1 MALPRVFTIPA
12 STPFVPTLID
22 ALAGG
27 RLVPGFPA
35 SHDPLAFAGATL
47 YLPTR
52 RACRLVRDR
61 FLEVVKSDAAILPR
75 IVPIG
80 DLDED
85 EIVFASAATSDAA
98 EDLLALPDDVGG
110 FERRMLLAEL
120 VRKWARSPVVRAAE
134 GAPLVANS
142 PAAALA
148 LADDLARLMDDLTTR
163 QVSWER
169 LDDLVPDQLDE
180 YWQLTLRFLKIARD
194 EWPKL
199 LEERNKIEPVARRD
213 LLIAAEA
220 TRLAARPDG
229 PVIAAGS
236 TGSMPATAELIAT
249 IAKLPHGAVVLP
261 GLDTDLDAPSWDL
274 IQGRGDPLDAGRI
287 APAVGHPQFAMAA
300 LLRRIG
306 IAREEVAVLGTASPH
321 GRERLVSEALRP
333 AAATDHWQANL
344 SQPDFVVHEARA
356 LASLS
361 VIEAANADEEALAI
375 AVALREAAETKGKT
389 AALIT
394 PDRALARRVLAALA
408 RWKVPVDDSGGD
420 TLPATPAGVFARLV
434 VDAAFGGFAP
444 VPLLGLLK
452 HPLLR
457 LNAHLG
463 AHTATIETLERAIY
477 RGPRPRAGADGL
489 QRAFA
494 TFRDELAKFR
504 RREPSD
510 LHRSDP
516 RVFLTEHELDTAATF
531 VAQLTAVLRPLEQL
545 AASPHPFAEIA
556 ARHRDAV
563 AELSA
568 DRAGMQ
574 AAFAGPAGEALAAAF
589 EEIALDQTSAGFTIE
604 AGDYAD
610 LFERTIADRTVRRP
624 GLPGVRVR
632 IYGPLEARLQDIDRV
647 VLGGLVEGTWPPETR
662 ADPWLS
668 RPMRHALGLD
678 LPERRISLSAHDF
691 AQALGAGEVILSYA
705 AKIAGA
711 PTVTSRFV
719 QRLAAVAGADRWN
732 EARERGA
739 RYTQWARQLDQPP
752 QIKRAPKPEPKPPRD
767 ARPVQLS
774 VTEIEAWLRD
784 PYTIYAKHIL
794 RLRELDP
801 IDLPP
806 GAADRGTIIHGAVGD
821 FTRDFAAQLPD
832 DPVSKLIEFGGK
844 HFATLEDYP
853 EARAF
858 WLPRFLR
865 IARWFAAWDT
875 ERRKSIQML
884 HAEVYGT
891 IEIPLGERTLKLSA
905 RADRIERHAG
915 QRYVILDYKTGTV
928 PTEKQVRIGMS
939 PQLTLEAAILRAG
952 GFPGIDKG
960 ASVAELAYVSLKGRE
975 PAGEYEPIDFKDGGD
990 AESHAARALEK
1001 LTTLAERFEDEQQ
1014 PYRPLVMSMWKN
1026 RYGTYDHLARVKE
1039 WSVGEDE
1046 EEDWR

>member
-1 MALPRVFTIPA
+1 M
-12 STPFVPTLID
+12 
-22 ALAGG
+22 
-27 RLVPGFPA
+27 
-35 SHDPLAFAGATL
+35 
-47 YLPTR
+47 
-52 RACRLVRDR
+52 
-61 FLEVVKSDAAILPR
+61 
-75 IVPIG
+75 
-80 DLDED
+80 
-85 EIVFASAATSDAA
+85 
-98 EDLLALPDDVGG
+98 
-110 FERRMLLAEL
+110 
-120 VRKWARSPVVRAAE
+120 
-134 GAPLVANS
+134 
-142 PAAALA
+142 
-148 LADDLARLMDDLTTR
+148 
-163 QVSWER
+163 
-169 LDDLVPDQLDE
+169 
-180 YWQLTLRFLKIARD
+180 RFLKIARD

-199 LEERNKIEPVARRD
+199 LDERNKIEPVARRD
-213 LLIAAEA
+213 LLIAAE
-220 TRLAARPDG
+220 TKRLAARHAG

-274 IQGRGDPLDAGRI
+274 IQGRGDPPDSGRI

-306 IAREEVAVLGTASPH
+306 IAREEVAALGPPSPH

-344 SQPDFVVHEARA
+344 SQPDFVAHEARA

-375 AVALREAAETKGKT
+375 AVALREVTETKDKT

-434 VDAAFGGFAP
+434 VDAAFGGLAP
-444 VPLLGLLK
+444 VALLGLLK

-463 AHTATIETLERAIY
+463 AHTAAIETLERAVF
-477 RGPRPRAGADGL
+477 RGPRPRAGTEGL

-494 TFRDELAKFR
+494 TFRDEFAKFK

-516 RVFLTEHELDTAATF
+516 RVLLTERELDAAAAF

-545 AASPHPFAEIA
+545 ATAPHPFAEIA

-568 DRAGMQ
+568 DRAGTP
-574 AAFAGPAGEALAAAF
+574 AAFAGTAGEVLAAAF
-589 EEIALDQTSAGFTIE
+589 DEIALDQTSAGFAIDT
-604 AGDYAD
+604 GDYAD
-610 LFERTIADRTVRRP
+610 LFERAIADRTVRRP

-632 IYGPLEARLQDIDRV
+632 DLRPARGAAAGHRPCRARRVGRRHLAAGDARRSVAEPSDAACARARSAGAADFTFRPRFRAGARRQRGDPQLCGEDFRRADRHV
-647 VLGGLVEGTWPPETR
+647 ALRAAACRRGRRGAMEGGTR
-662 ADPWLS
+662 ARRAL
-668 RPMRHALGLD
+668 RPMG
-678 LPERRISLSAHDF
+678 P
-691 AQALGAGEVILSYA
+691 
-705 AKIAGA
+705 
-711 PTVTSRFV
+711 P
-719 QRLAAVAGADRWN
+719 
-732 EARERGA
+732 
-739 RYTQWARQLDQPP
+739 LDQPA
-752 QIKRAPKPEPKPPRD
+752 QVKRTPKPEPKPPRD

-832 DPVSKLIEFGGK
+832 DPVGKLIEFGSK

-875 ERRKSIQML
+875 ERRKSIQRCTPKST
-884 HAEVYGT
+884 A
-891 IEIPLGERTLKLSA
+891 PLRFRWANAHSSSA
-905 RADRIERHAG
+905 RAP
-915 QRYVILDYKTGTV
+915 TG
-928 PTEKQVRIGMS
+928 S
-939 PQLTLEAAILRAG
+939 
-952 GFPGIDKG
+952 
-960 ASVAELAYVSLKGRE
+960 SVTPVS
-975 PAGEYEPIDFKDGGD
+975 D
-990 AESHAARALEK
+990 
-1001 LTTLAERFEDEQQ
+1001 
-1014 PYRPLVMSMWKN
+1014 M
-1026 RYGTYDHLARVKE
+1026 
-1039 WSVGEDE
+1039 
-1046 EEDWR
+1046 